1 HDVLLC
7 IADGTF
13 IHTED
18 RRRLTPEH
26 RFKSAEEMA
35 ELFADLPEAIANTVE
50 IAQRCAF
57 RPKKRSP
64 ILPRFVPES
73 GLSTADELRAQAHA
87 GLKRR
92 LSEHG
97 RHAEEQVYLDRLEF
111 ELGVIIGMDFPGY
124 FLIVSDFMK

>member
-1 HDVLLC
+1 MRKSLPLVATNDVHFGRAEMYEAHDVLLC

-50 IAQRCAF
+50 IAQPLR
-57 RPKKRSP
+57 
-64 ILPRFVPES
+64 LPPEKAQS
-73 GLSTADELRAQAHA
+73 DPAALRA
-87 GLKRR
+87 GIG
-92 LSEHG
+92 S
-97 RHAEEQVYLDRLEF
+97 LDR
-111 ELGVIIGMDFPGY
+111 G
-124 FLIVSDFMK
+124 